1 MSSTSRFPFALSHPL
16 SALLDKEAK
25 DFTRADFLKVIATK
39 GLERITFHYTA
50 LDGQLK
56 EMKLPVADAVQ
67 AETNLAEGERVDG
80 SSLFKGMVATA
91 MSDLYVVPVYSTA
104 FLNPF
109 DDRSLDFVC
118 RYFNKD
124 GVPAPFAPDN
134 ILARADELFR
144 KATGLELR
152 ALGEIE
158 FYLLSDGGKEIFPPR
173 HQKGYHNA
181 SPFAKTGAIANE
193 ILRRITQITGAVK
206 YVHNEVGYVDGVRS
220 EMEEIKGKRA
230 EQLEVEFLPR
240 PITEMADD
248 TVIGRWLIRNIAWQH
263 GCVATFAPKL
273 EEGVAGTG
281 LHFHLELR
289 RDGRNVMAGSDGAL
303 TAEARRLV
311 GGLCR
316 YAESLTAFGNTT
328 SSAYLRLVPNQ
339 EAPTYV
345 CWSDLNRSAMIRVPL
360 GWGKNRH
367 LAKDLNPGDKN
378 PYDSPDSRQ
387 TVEIRTPDGSALIHL
402 LLAGIAMSA
411 DWAFH
416 KDETI
421 YGREPKPSAL
431 ADQLYVKGDIFA
443 DKELL
448 TRLTSLPSSCV
459 ASSRILLR
467 DRDLYERDGI
477 FPSSVVDYVA
487 RLLQKEDDELM
498 NKTLDALPA
507 DDRLVEMRK
516 IMHKDIHRH

>member
-220 EMEEIKGKRA
+220 EMEEIKVSEPSSSRSNS
-230 EQLEVEFLPR
+230 FP
-240 PITEMADD
+240 
-248 TVIGRWLIRNIAWQH
+248 GRS
-263 GCVATFAPKL
+263 PKWP
-273 EEGVAGTG
+273 
-281 LHFHLELR
+281 
-289 RDGRNVMAGSDGAL
+289 
-303 TAEARRLV
+303 
-311 GGLCR
+311 
-316 YAESLTAFGNTT
+316 TT
-328 SSAYLRLVPNQ
+328 PSSA
-339 EAPTYV
+339 
-345 CWSDLNRSAMIRVPL
+345 
-360 GWGKNRH
+360 GG
-367 LAKDLNPGDKN
+367 
-378 PYDSPDSRQ
+378 
-387 TVEIRTPDGSALIHL
+387 
-402 LLAGIAMSA
+402 
-411 DWAFH
+411 
-416 KDETI
+416 
-421 YGREPKPSAL
+421 
-431 ADQLYVKGDIFA
+431 
-443 DKELL
+443 
-448 TRLTSLPSSCV
+448 
-459 ASSRILLR
+459 
-467 DRDLYERDGI
+467 
-477 FPSSVVDYVA
+477 
-487 RLLQKEDDELM
+487 
-498 NKTLDALPA
+498 
-507 DDRLVEMRK
+507 
-516 IMHKDIHRH
+516 